1 MIDRPRAPIP
11 ETSGLDPVERGI
23 LWLVVY
29 ASLFRAP
36 VRTIE
41 LTPRLVGVR
50 AEQVDVLRALRG
62 QALRSLLVEDA
73 GSLCLRSEAATD
85 LIPASAERAAATARL
100 LERHRAVLSF
110 IRGLGGVRFAALS
123 GGCAHGAAEDGDIDV
138 FVVTTR
144 GALWRTLLVSTLVAK
159 ARGWRRILCMNYLVD
174 ETAQTLPW
182 RDFYGAFELISLKPL
197 TGEQGFDELLSA
209 NRWVDP
215 IFPNFLPSRI
225 RGQNPPNQKLTSPGS
240 PLLEAAARMIQR
252 PYLRYRLPQSTG
264 VELSDHVVR
273 LHTTDHRTRL
283 RAHYRDALQT
293 IGMEAPPWI

>member
-1 MIDRPRAPIP
+1 MIDRPLAPIP

-36 VRTIE
+36 VRITD
-41 LTPRLVGVR
+41 LAPRIVGVR
-50 AEQVDVLRALRG
+50 ADEADVHRALRG
-62 QALRSLLVEDA
+62 QALRSLLVEEA
-73 GSLCLRSEAATD
+73 GSICLRSEGAAD
-85 LIPASAERAAATARL
+85 LIAASAERAAATAQL
-100 LERHRAVLSF
+100 LDRHRAVLSF
-110 IRGLGGVRFAALS
+110 VRGLGGVRFAALS

-138 FVVTTR
+138 FVVTAR

-182 RDFYGAFELISLKPL
+182 RDFYGGFELISLKPL
-197 TGEQGFDELLSA
+197 TVEQGFDDLLSA

>member
-1 MIDRPRAPIP
+1 MIDRPPATFPAV
-11 ETSGLDPVERGI
+11 SGLDPVERGI

-36 VRTIE
+36 VRTID
-41 LTPRLVGVR
+41 LAPRIVGVR
-50 AEQVDVLRALRG
+50 AEPADVLRALRG

-73 GSLCLRSEAATD
+73 GSVCLRSAAAAD
-85 LIPASAERAAATARL
+85 LIAASAARAAATAQL
-100 LERHRAVLSF
+100 LDRHRAVLSF
-110 IRGLGGVRFAALS
+110 VRGLRGVRFAALS

-138 FVVTTR
+138 FVVTER

-174 ETAQTLPW
+174 ETAQALPW

-197 TGEQGFDELLSA
+197 TSEEGFDDLLSA

-240 PLLEAAARMIQR
+240 SLLEDAARMIQR

>member
-1 MIDRPRAPIP
+1 VIERPFAPIH

-36 VRTIE
+36 VRAME
-41 LTPRLVGVR
+41 LAPRIVGVR
-50 AEQVDVLRALRG
+50 AEEADVLRALRG
-62 QALRSLLVEDA
+62 QALRSLLVEEA
-73 GSLCLRSEAATD
+73 GSICLRSAAATD

-100 LERHRAVLSF
+100 LDQNRAVLSF
-110 IRGLGGVRFAALS
+110 VRGLGGVRFAALS

-197 TGEQGFDELLSA
+197 TGEHGFDDLLSA
-209 NRWVDP
+209 NPWVDP

-283 RAHYRDALQT
+283 RAHYRDALET

>member
-1 MIDRPRAPIP
+1 MIDRRFAPIP

-29 ASLFRAP
+29 AALFRAP
-36 VRTIE
+36 VRTID
-41 LTPRLVGVR
+41 LTPRIVGVR
-50 AEQVDVLRALRG
+50 AEEADVLRALRG
-62 QALRSLLVEDA
+62 QALRPLLVEDA
-73 GSLCLRSEAATD
+73 GSICLRSEAATD
-85 LIPASAERAAATARL
+85 LIPASVERAAATARL
-100 LERHRAVLSF
+100 LDRHRDVLSF
-110 IRGLGGVRFAALS
+110 VRSLGRVRFAALS
-123 GGCAHGAAEDGDIDV
+123 GGCAHGAAEDGDIDI
-138 FVVTTR
+138 FLVTER
-144 GALWRTLLVSTLVAK
+144 GALWRTLLVSTLIAK

-174 ETAQTLPW
+174 ETAQALPW
-182 RDFYGAFELISLKPL
+182 RDFYGAFELISLRPL
-197 TGEQGFDELLSA
+197 TGEQGFDDLLSA
-209 NRWVDP
+209 NRWLEA

-283 RAHYRDALQT
+283 RALYRDALQT